1 MAFAEALLLYARAPV
16 GSPLSPLL
24 SPLYSLCTVRK
35 ADTSPLAQDVPPEL
49 AAISGE
55 TRVPSLYGFMGAFVP
70 VAFVILCLRLYA
82 RWRFTNIGID
92 DILVTVAFVRQT
104 PPLPRREV
112 GIHSELR
119 ADLSCHP

>member
-1 MAFAEALLLYARAPV
+1 MGIRHTEVL
-16 GSPLSPLL
+16 
-24 SPLYSLCTVRK
+24 RK
-35 ADTSPLAQDVPPEL
+35 ANTPAQDVPPEL

-92 DILVTVAFVRQT
+92 DILVTIAFVRQT
-104 PPLPRREV
+104 PPLPRIREV

-119 ADLSCHP
+119 ADLSCHHRCSI

>member
-1 MAFAEALLLYARAPV
+1 MPSCPLP
-16 GSPLSPLL
+16 SPLSPLPSIL
-24 SPLYSLCTVRK
+24 SAKLTP
-35 ADTSPLAQDVPPEL
+35 PAQDVPPEL

-104 PPLPRREV
+104 PPL
-112 GIHSELR
+112 L
-119 ADLSCHP
+119 